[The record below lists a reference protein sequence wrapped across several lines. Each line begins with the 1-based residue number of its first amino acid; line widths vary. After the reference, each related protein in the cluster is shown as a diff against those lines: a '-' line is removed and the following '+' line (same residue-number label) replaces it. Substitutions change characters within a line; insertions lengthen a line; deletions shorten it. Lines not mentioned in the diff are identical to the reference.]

1 MMPVDAG
8 EYAALVSTLAEEHPD
23 EIAADA
29 THVASS
35 AIAGIDRR
43 ADPAN
48 GYVRTHGTSEY
59 TEATLYPSDV
69 VAHSEQPQPRVDRHY
84 ADGSGRGSVHDRTEV
99 YAIHTLALDLLDA
112 VRNRSDIVAVCEDCG
127 DVFESVD
134 AAEGHTDVYTC
145 SNLTDLR
152 GDR

>member
-1 MMPVDAG
+1 MMPVDAR
-8 EYAALVSTLAEEHPD
+8 EYRALVSTLVDEHAD
-23 EIAADA
+23 AIEADA

-43 ADPAN
+43 VDPAN
-48 GYVRTHGTSEY
+48 GYVRTHGTSEH

-84 ADGSGRGSVHDRTEV
+84 ADESGSGSVHDRTEV

-112 VRNRSDIVAVCEDCG
+112 LAGDTEVSDQ
-127 DVFESVD
+127 
-134 AAEGHTDVYTC
+134 
-145 SNLTDLR
+145 
-152 GDR
+152 